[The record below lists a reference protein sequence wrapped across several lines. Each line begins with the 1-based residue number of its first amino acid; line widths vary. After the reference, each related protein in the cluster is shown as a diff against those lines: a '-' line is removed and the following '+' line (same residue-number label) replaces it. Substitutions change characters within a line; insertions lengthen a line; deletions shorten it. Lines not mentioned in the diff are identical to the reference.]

1 MENLLEKSKILG
13 WLMAKEMISEKYL
26 QSTAE
31 KLKELYLQQLE
42 ASKEIQRLIKAEKEG
57 TNLCF

>member
-26 QSTAE
+26 PSTAE

-42 ASKEIQRLIKAEKEG
+42 ASKEIQRLIEAEKEG